1 MSRLEM
7 SFTGPGIRPASRSS
21 TPSAIGTLGSA
32 STTEATLSDSWM
44 PDYDVP
50 SQGQRAPTPDA
61 DSRTEWRCCEP
72 RADIDD
78 SLEYESILSSLFDAS
93 QQNPLDRIFEA
104 YERRRIRL
112 ECINSENSS
121 QRMELWHRLDKL
133 EQHLDRLQTSV
144 EPRIVQPS
152 ATATTDS
159 NVSQKKPRARRRKLH
174 ASTNLDLE
182 ALRVQIHDFDLLTE
196 ELRWQEDAEKAFD
209 NAVLVMSAQL
219 RMNNLLLRDEEV
231 LVACAPTFASISGHP
246 NAISLPIEAELEH
259 YYAAIATLR
268 NTRERIADLQVEQQD
283 QWVRRGLTEDQDGSL
298 ELGTP
303 GKPQFESPHR
313 ETNTDRSQSQQRT
326 LACPPHV
333 TVPIFGIC
341 HQAPWELMKH
351 K

>member
-1 MSRLEM
+1 
-7 SFTGPGIRPASRSS
+7 
-21 TPSAIGTLGSA
+21 
-32 STTEATLSDSWM
+32 M
-44 PDYDVP
+44 PDFDVP

-72 RADIDD
+72 RPNIVD
-78 SLEYESILSSLFDAS
+78 SLEYESFCSPLNDTS
-93 QQNPLDRIFEA
+93 QQNPLDQISEA

-112 ECINSENSS
+112 ECINPENSS
-121 QRMELWHRLDKL
+121 QRMDLCHRSDNL
-133 EQHLDRLQTSV
+133 EQGLNLLQTSV
-144 EPRIVQPS
+144 EPRVVQPS
-152 ATATTDS
+152 ATASTDS
-159 NVSQKKPRARRRKLH
+159 NVSQKKPRARRKKLH

-219 RMNNLLLRDEEV
+219 CMNNFLPRDEEV
-231 LVACAPTFASISGHP
+231 LVACAPMFASFACMSGHP

-268 NTRERIADLQVEQQD
+268 NTRERIDDLQVEQQE
-283 QWVRRGLTEDQDGSL
+283 QRVRRGLTEDQDGSL

-303 GKPQFESPHR
+303 CKPQFESPHR